1 VGGSPEWAFAAI
13 PQEADVT
20 TGARCPSPVRSRP
33 DRGPEPT
40 DAELIAAVRAGTRGG
55 AAYARLYARHAGPA
69 RRLAAVLARDRA
81 DAEDLVAEAFTKV
94 LATLRAGRGP
104 DTAFRAYLL
113 TTLRHACYDRAQW
126 ERRVELTADLTRYER
141 RPADGGH
148 GGADGLA
155 SLERSYAVRAF
166 RRLPERWRRVLW
178 HTEVDGE
185 KPAQIAPRLGLSANA
200 VAALAYRA
208 RERLR
213 QMYLQEHLTAAG
225 TPACHWTTDR
235 LGAHVRRGLARRDR
249 TRVERHLSGCAE
261 CRSRCAEVAV
271 VNTYCGG
278 GAPAQRPRLAAGPAG
293 VPGEVVSAACG

>member
-1 VGGSPEWAFAAI
+1 M
-13 PQEADVT
+13 T
-20 TGARCPSPVRSRP
+20 TGPRCTSPVRSRP

-40 DAELIAAVRAGTRGG
+40 DAELIAAVRGG
-55 AAYARLYARHAGPA
+55 AAAAFGELYARHAGPA

-81 DAEDLVAEAFTKV
+81 DAEDLVADAFTKV

-113 TTLRHACYDRAQW
+113 TTLRHARYDRAQW

-141 RPADGGH
+141 RPLDGGQ
-148 GGADGLA
+148 GAEALA
-155 SLERSYAVRAF
+155 HLERSYAVRAF

-225 TPACHWTTDR
+225 TPACTWTTDR

-249 TRVERHLSGCAE
+249 NRVERHLSGCAA
-261 CRSRCAEVAV
+261 CRSRLAEAAAV
-271 VNTYCGG
+271 NAHCGG
-278 GAPAQRPRLAAGPAG
+278 PHSDSSRPVSADP
-293 VPGEVVSAACG
+293 PGRRGQVVSAACG